1 MTPNPSLQRACASFT
16 CRSAEFKRMSLSRMQ
31 QHRVDICR
39 LFQAFMRQDLA
50 SRWEKLA
57 SQKPSQWEKIDP
69 WKVWAHFDSSCMDEW
84 RGKFD
89 QRTKK
94 IVWDDRIEP
103 YRNSKVVVFA
113 CGHSKP
119 ALFETDLAS
128 TFDVAGP
135 HGFLEGFVSIIPS
148 KLGLALNHD
157 GEVIVLQRRT

>member
-1 MTPNPSLQRACASFT
+1 MTPNPSLQRTCARVAG
-16 CRSAEFKRMSLSRMQ
+16 CSAEFERLSLSRME
-31 QHRVDICR
+31 QHRVDIYR
-39 LFQAFMRQDLA
+39 LFQALIPQVLA

-57 SQKPSQWEKIDP
+57 SQKPSQWKKIDP

-84 RGKFD
+84 RGEFD
-89 QRTKK
+89 QRTKQ
-94 IVWDDRIEP
+94 IVWDERIEP

-128 TFDVAGP
+128 TFGVAGP
-135 HGFLEGFVSIIPS
+135 HGFIEGFVSIIPG

-157 GEVIVLQRRT
+157 GEIIVLRRRT